1 VELVQVDPFEAKALE
16 AGMARGS
23 EVLGPPVGRPDRV
36 GVAAADHAALRRD
49 HEAVGVGVE
58 RLRDQQLAQL
68 GPVGV
73 GGVDQVDAEL
83 DGSP

>member
-1 VELVQVDPFEAKALE
+1 
-16 AGMARGS
+16 
-23 EVLGPPVGRPDRV
+23 
-36 GVAAADHAALRRD
+36 
-49 HEAVGVGVE
+49 VE